1 MDSTF
6 FRSTLAKI
14 LIAQT
19 GATSKEELL
28 IGRVALTQH
37 AVEAAKA
44 LPIPIT
50 LSTAVMV
57 MVKTF
62 TMYEHAADGSPQ
74 KRLIA
79 SIMHLWYA
87 IASLLIFPTTE
98 TEHFQI
104 VPVNEREPLL
114 RVQYTEFLAALRAI
128 PELESKAMSLLK

>member
-6 FRSTLAKI
+6 SRSTLEKI
-14 LIAQT
+14 AIAQIC
-19 GATSKEELL
+19 ATSPEEIL
-28 IGRVALTQH
+28 IGRVALTLH
-37 AVEAAKA
+37 AVEAAKT
-44 LPIPIT
+44 LTIPIT
-50 LSTAVMV
+50 LSTAAMV

-62 TMYEHAADGSPQ
+62 TMYQHAANGSPL
-74 KRLIA
+74 KRLVA